1 MEARQDTWGH
11 LAPKPRRVYKG
22 TILIAEAEC
31 SGQGRTIF
39 RDDFPGLDHSP
50 WFYDAMC
57 EYVSNLEGLEGG
69 QVYRW
74 TGTYQFFKGRKE
86 RGGRDPYL
94 DEGLHQFE
102 GTVELVPIA

>member
-50 WFYDAMC
+50 WFYNAMC
-57 EYVSNLEGLEGG
+57 EYVSNLEGLQDG

-74 TGTYQFFKGRKE
+74 TGTYRFFKGRKE